1 VETLVDESAAVRE
14 EARASEDA
22 DAASAAVRM
31 SNERNMWWCGSGAC
45 GCVESQR
52 CGRERN
58 ERRAFLRSSL
68 VFPFV

>member
-22 DAASAAVRM
+22 DAASAAVRIR
-31 SNERNMWWCGSGAC
+31 NERNMWWCGSGAC
-45 GCVESQR
+45 GCVASQR

-58 ERRAFLRSSL
+58 ERRAFLARASC
-68 VFPFV
+68 FPS